1 LISNNTAAVAAGP
14 LNKNTNGKETKVKHS
29 LLSVAAAS
37 MLFAGVG
44 MASAQNE
51 ASTTPSGTP
60 AQGQTLITTY
70 TERHYVPYNDP
81 ALNPEAGM
89 VLPETVRVY
98 PMPDTMNGAAYSNYS
113 YAMVNNH
120 PVVVVTTT
128 RKVVHAWN

>member
-1 LISNNTAAVAAGP
+1 
-14 LNKNTNGKETKVKHS
+14 VKHA
-29 LLSVAAAS
+29 LLSIATAS

-44 MASAQNE
+44 AVWAQNE
-51 ASTTPSGTP
+51 APATPSWTS
-60 AQGQTLITTY
+60 AQGQTLVTTY

-81 ALNPEAGM
+81 SMTPEAGM
-89 VLPETVRVY
+89 VLPETVHVY

>member
-1 LISNNTAAVAAGP
+1 MIDNLT
-14 LNKNTNGKETKVKHS
+14 TDT
-29 LLSVAAAS
+29 SVW
-37 MLFAGVG
+37 
-44 MASAQNE
+44 AQNE
-51 ASTTPSGTP
+51 APATPSWTS
-60 AQGQTLITTY
+60 AQGQTLVTTY

-81 ALNPEAGM
+81 SMTPEAGM
-89 VLPETVRVY
+89 VLPETVHVY